1 MIYLCEFKFNKMK
14 KIFYLLLLFPSFILG
29 QNPYNVST
37 KEKNEKNEVKL
48 STEEQFVK
56 DNFEYLFIT
65 DWYEGMRFMVPKKRD
80 FQTDISLYPY
90 KKGQS
95 FSKKIRYEDF
105 EFEIFKVVDI
115 EEREIRNNIY
125 RTVVVLENDGKK
137 YESYEMLGSIEK
149 LKSSNSNLFTT
160 IGSLVSLDEVDI
172 AKKLLLDSSLFIM
185 TNFWV
190 EDADNRYGYNQV
202 KGTKFSKVKIV
213 NVGVGVSTRPV
224 KLIFE
229 TEDGNQYYRN
239 VSFSGT
245 NSQEVYMK
253 NFSDIFSFSNPR
265 LKYPNINDEIWQ
277 LIQQEKV
284 KIGMSKDEC
293 VLSWGKPKDI
303 NETIFE
309 NSISEQW
316 VYEKNY
322 LYFENGV
329 LKTIQD

>member
-1 MIYLCEFKFNKMK
+1 MK
-14 KIFYLLLLFPSFILG
+14 AFYTLLIILIPNFMLS
-29 QNPYNVST
+29 QNPYAVST
-37 KEKNEKNEVKL
+37 KEKTKKEVKISL
-48 STEEQFVK
+48 EEQFVK

-65 DWYEGMRFMVPKKRD
+65 DWYEGMRFMVPKKLD
-80 FQTDISLYPY
+80 YISDIKLYQY
-90 KKGQS
+90 KKGRN
-95 FSKKIRYEDF
+95 FSTGMKYEDY
-105 EFEIFKVVDI
+105 EYEIFTVVKI
-115 EEREIRNNIY
+115 EEREIYNNTF
-125 RTVVVLENDGKK
+125 RTVVVFENNNEK
-137 YESYEMLGSIEK
+137 YESHQMLGSIEK

-160 IGSLVSLDEVDI
+160 INSLVSLDEVDI

-185 TNFWV
+185 TNFWL

-213 NVGVGVSTRPV
+213 NVGVGVSTNPV

-245 NSQEVYMK
+245 NSKEVYMK

-293 VLSWGKPKDI
+293 ELSWGKPNDI